1 MFAIFL
7 LIGGA
12 ALAGHAGLQCLES
25 KDWETCH
32 RLLGFC
38 IPGYATVLQCQ
49 VKAGNQDSSNEE
61 YYAKVK
67 DSTSPEFRSI
77 LYLSCWLF
85 QEKNEKSGTL
95 ESVELSFGCILSCL
109 EMPRHACPVSKM
121 P

>member
-1 MFAIFL
+1 MPREQGLGNMPSTVGFL
-7 LIGGA
+7 Y
-12 ALAGHAGLQCLES
+12 S
-25 KDWETCH
+25 WVCH
-32 RLLGFC
+32 GC
-38 IPGYATVLQCQ
+38 QCQ
-49 VKAGNQDSSNEE
+49 VKAGNQDSSNEK

-77 LYLSCWLF
+77 LYLSCWFF